1 MIVADINSNHKDRG
15 LFMRKMQVVL
25 SILLFL
31 IILTGC
37 NQKTDLTPGIE
48 QQIKQAFLAYS
59 GYDAS
64 YFDMPATSNG
74 LTLSAEMEKAVKRA
88 YVKYWGLDMPY
99 FYVPN
104 VNVVWCYDG
113 MFAVYVGHLDI
124 VSNETVRLPKRSGDG
139 ASAGYYVF
147 ETDTRSLN
155 ALYIYKDQKLCM
167 LEEAYNA
174 GWLTDA
180 HLESLL
186 EADAYLNREPYGNSA
201 AQNLHLAWRSSNLYA
216 FCVGS
221 SPEWIT
227 QSIRLPKTGED
238 GTFAGYYD
246 IEFRYSQQ
254 MYIYHNGVVSTLAQ
268 AYSSGIIT
276 TEHIDAMLKS
286 GIIFSK
292 LPHS

>member
-1 MIVADINSNHKDRG
+1 
-15 LFMRKMQVVL
+15 MRKLQFVL
-25 SILLFL
+25 SVLLFL
-31 IILTGC
+31 NILTGC
-37 NQKTDLTPGIE
+37 NQNKTDLTPDVE

-64 YFDMPATSNG
+64 YYDVPATSNG
-74 LTLSAEMEKAVKRA
+74 LTLSAEMEEAIKQA
-88 YVKYWGLDMPY
+88 YVNYWGLNMPY

-104 VNVVWCYDG
+104 VHVVWCCDS

-124 VSNETVRLPKRSGDG
+124 ESNETIRFPKTGSDG
-139 ASAGYYVF
+139 AFAGYYVF
-147 ETDTRSLN
+147 ETDTKSLN

-174 GWLTDA
+174 GWLTDV
-180 HLESLL
+180 HLERLL

-201 AQNLHLAWRSSNLYA
+201 AQNLHLAWRSSDLYA

-227 QSIRLPKTGED
+227 QSIRLSKTGED
-238 GTFAGYYD
+238 GTFAGCYD
-246 IEFRYSQQ
+246 IEFRYGQQ

-276 TEHIDAMLKS
+276 TEHIDAMLKN